1 MNVAPLAGTLA
12 DRIGTRPMLVT
23 GLALQAVGLGWFA
36 AIASASGGY
45 AQFVAPL
52 IIAGVGISMSI
63 PTSASAALG
72 AVPPAEVGTASGVN
86 NTMGRFGG
94 AFGVAIATAVF
105 TAHGSLAS
113 SAGVVAGF
121 RPALVVSAVLSLA
134 GSAAAVAISRHRAAV
149 AAVASPGRAERLPA
163 IATARS

>member
-1 MNVAPLAGTLA
+1 
-12 DRIGTRPMLVT
+12 
-23 GLALQAVGLGWFA
+23 
-36 AIASASGGY
+36 
-45 AQFVAPL
+45 VAPL
-52 IIAGVGISMSI
+52 IIAGLGISMSI

-94 AFGVAIATAVF
+94 AFGVAIVTAVF

-113 SAGVVAGF
+113 ASGVVDGF

-134 GSAAAVAISRHRAAV
+134 GSAAAVAISRRRAAV
-149 AAVASPGRAERLPA
+149 AADTPLDRVAMMAV
-163 IATARS
+163 ID

>member
-1 MNVAPLAGTLA
+1 V
-12 DRIGTRPMLVT
+12 
-23 GLALQAVGLGWFA
+23 
-36 AIASASGGY
+36 
-45 AQFVAPL
+45 
-52 IIAGVGISMSI
+52 IIAGLGISMSI

-94 AFGVAIATAVF
+94 AFGVAIVTAVF
-105 TAHGSLAS
+105 TAHGSLV
-113 SAGVVAGF
+113 SAPGVVAGF

-134 GSAAAVAISRHRAAV
+134 GSAAAVAIGRRRAAV
-149 AAVASPGRAERLPA
+149 AANTSLDRLEGIPA